1 MKGDRRPS
9 SFLAALETEQV
20 KMRVGVIGAGRIA
33 HAAHLP
39 VLASLPGVEI
49 ALCEPDH
56 DRLELTARE
65 FPIVWSTP
73 ELDTLLR
80 AGGCDA
86 LFVLVP
92 HLQMYEVSMRCLR
105 SGLPTLLEK
114 PPGMSGAA
122 ARQLALAANDS
133 GTFNIVGFQRRF
145 SPALTDGLKRL
156 RQRTGI
162 ACMLIRQEMP
172 SPRILAQ
179 NGVGDEVLRN
189 VLPAHCI
196 HYIDLL
202 RMVLGE
208 PDDIHVRKY
217 RAFSDYDNCFDV
229 SLAFRDGAIGHLHY
243 SLLATNRSF
252 EARILGDEQSLL
264 LTGEGSEPEVSLVTG
279 GSAEKL
285 AVQPPDGVPPGPYIA
300 GYYGQDSYFLN
311 CVAAGR
317 TLPGPA
323 ADIADALLTMQILD
337 HIAGR
342 EPIGPSI
349 SRGAR

>member
-1 MKGDRRPS
+1 
-9 SFLAALETEQV
+9 
-20 KMRVGVIGAGRIA
+20 MRVGVIGAGRIA

-49 ALCEPDH
+49 AVCEPDH
-56 DRLELTARE
+56 DQLNLTAQA
-65 FPIVWSTP
+65 FPIVWSTA

-80 AGGCDA
+80 GGGCDA

-92 HLQMYEVSMRCLR
+92 HLHMYEVAMRCLR

-114 PPGMSGAA
+114 PPGMSGAE
-122 ARQLALAANDS
+122 ARQLAQTASDS
-133 GTFNIVGFQRRF
+133 GAFNMVGFQRRF
-145 SPALTDGLKRL
+145 CPALTDGLTRL
-156 RQRTGI
+156 RERTGI

-179 NGVGDEVLRN
+179 NGVDDEVLRN

-196 HYIDLL
+196 HYVDLMRL
-202 RMVLGE
+202 VLGE
-208 PDDIHVRKY
+208 PDDIHVRRS
-217 RAFSDYDNCFDV
+217 RAFSDYDDCFDV

-243 SLLATNRSF
+243 SLLAADRSF
-252 EARILGDEQSLL
+252 DARIFGDEQSLV
-264 LTGEGSEPEVSLVTG
+264 LTGKGSEPVVSLVTG
-279 GSAEKL
+279 GSMMKL
-285 AVQPPDGVPPGPYIA
+285 AVQPPDGVPAGPYIA

-323 ADIADALLTMQILD
+323 TDIADAVLTMQMVD

-342 EPIGPSI
+342 EPIGP
-349 SRGAR
+349 